1 MSELDW
7 AQLQK
12 EAEGAKALP
21 EQDYAMICIEAEA
34 TTSSNGKPMIKSRW
48 RITEGPHLDKKVG
61 TNFVISAESAVAL
74 KIFFQQMAELGLT
87 ADYFAS
93 KPAMSEVANALKGRV
108 AVVTLGIRAWQGVD
122 RNEFK
127 NLRAFPE
134 GVPLP
139 PGAVTGVPTRIGMAA
154 GGAPSP
160 LTQTPG
166 SPPSPVAAAVPTT
179 PGTPPTGA
187 PSAPPSSPF

>member
-1 MSELDW
+1 VSELDW

-12 EAEGAKALP
+12 EADGAKALP
-21 EQDYAMICIEAEA
+21 EQDYSMICIESDAV
-34 TTSSNGKPMIKSRW
+34 TSSNGKPMIKTRW
-48 RITEGPHLDKKVG
+48 RITEGPHVDKKVG
-61 TNFVISAESAVAL
+61 TQFVVSAESAVAL
-74 KIFFQQMAELGLT
+74 KIFFQQMAALGLT

-93 KPAMSEVANALKGRV
+93 NPKMPEVANALRGRV

-127 NLRAFPE
+127 AIRAFPE

-139 PGAVTGVPTRIGMAA
+139 PGAVTGTPTRIGMAA

-160 LTQTPG
+160 LTSAPG
-166 SPPSPVAAAVPTT
+166 SPPSPVAAAAPTPAVT
-179 PGTPPTGA
+179 PAA

>member
-7 AQLQK
+7 AVLQK

-48 RITEGPHLDKKVG
+48 RITEGPFTDRKVG

-93 KPAMSEVANALKGRV
+93 KPAMTEVANALRGRV
-108 AVVTLGIRAWQGVD
+108 AVVTLGVRAWQGVD

-139 PGAVTGVPTRIGMAA
+139 PGAVTGVPQRIGMAT

-160 LTQTPG
+160 IATPPA
-166 SPPSPVAAAVPTT
+166 SPPSPVAAAAALNPTT
-179 PGTPPTGA
+179 PAGA